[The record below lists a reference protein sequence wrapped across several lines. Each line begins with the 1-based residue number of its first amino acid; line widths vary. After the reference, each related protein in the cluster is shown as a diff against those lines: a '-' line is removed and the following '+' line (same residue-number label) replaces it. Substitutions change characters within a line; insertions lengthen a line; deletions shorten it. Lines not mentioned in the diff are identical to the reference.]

1 MIKNTIKEGENMD
14 ILNEIKSRPSVRVYM
29 ENSCR
34 IYRSWIL
41 MVGYAEKVLPAAEKK
56 GDRVIRVE

>member
-41 MVGYAEKVLPAAEKK
+41 MVGYTEKVLPQAERKAN
-56 GDRVIRVE
+56 RVIRDE

>member
-14 ILNEIKSRPSVRVYM
+14 ILNELKSRPSVSAYM

-41 MVGYAEKVLPAAEKK
+41 MVGYAEKK

>member
-1 MIKNTIKEGENMD
+1 MD
-14 ILNEIKSRPSVRVYM
+14 ILNELKSRRSVRAHM

-41 MVGYAEKVLPAAEKK
+41 MVGYAEKVLPQAEKK
-56 GDRVIRVE
+56 GDRLIRIE

>member
-1 MIKNTIKEGENMD
+1 MIKNTLKEGENMD
-14 ILNEIKSRPSVRVYM
+14 ILNELKSRPSVRVYM

-41 MVGYAEKVLPAAEKK
+41 MVGYAEKVLPQAERK

>member
-1 MIKNTIKEGENMD
+1 MD

-34 IYRSWIL
+34 KYRSWIL
-41 MVGYAEKVLPAAEKK
+41 MVGYAEKILPQAERK